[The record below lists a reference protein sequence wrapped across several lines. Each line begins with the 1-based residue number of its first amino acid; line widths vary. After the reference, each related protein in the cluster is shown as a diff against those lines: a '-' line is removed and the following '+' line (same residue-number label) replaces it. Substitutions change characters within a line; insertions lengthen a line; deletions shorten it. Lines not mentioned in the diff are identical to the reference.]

1 MSQYVIKG
9 GKPLKGEI
17 NISGNKNAALP
28 CIAAALLT
36 DEKVTLRNVPNILD
50 VSVML
55 SLTEQLGTDVKRV
68 DKNTV
73 ELNSNVKFNGLDPAL
88 VDSVRGSILFS
99 GPLLARGEKVII
111 PPPGGDVIGLRRLDT
126 HFLGL
131 SSLGVDCAV
140 DERGYLIL
148 TPPGRL
154 MGASMFLDEASVTAT
169 ENVIMAAALAFG
181 VSTIYI
187 AACEPHVQNLCDM
200 LNEMGSEIEGRGSN
214 FLKIKGK
221 ERLFGTDHTIVSDHM
236 ETGSFIGLAAAT
248 DSELLLK
255 HVDTRF
261 LRPLQLGFDK
271 LGITFEIFKDS
282 VYIPKNQKKVMAK
295 TYSGVT
301 NKLDDAPWPGFPAD
315 LLSIMTVTATQMT
328 GSLLI
333 HEKMFESRL
342 YFVDYLIRMG
352 ADIILCDPHRA
363 VVNGKSRLR
372 PCNLVSPDVR
382 AGMAMVIAALAT
394 DGKCTIERIDQIER
408 GYEAL
413 LEKLVSIGG
422 DIKREE

>member
-131 SSLGVDCAV
+131 SSSTAQS
-140 DERGYLIL
+140 
-148 TPPGRL
+148 TP
-154 MGASMFLDEASVTAT
+154 
-169 ENVIMAAALAFG
+169 
-181 VSTIYI
+181 
-187 AACEPHVQNLCDM
+187 
-200 LNEMGSEIEGRGSN
+200 NEDN
-214 FLKIKGK
+214 
-221 ERLFGTDHTIVSDHM
+221 
-236 ETGSFIGLAAAT
+236 
-248 DSELLLK
+248 
-255 HVDTRF
+255 
-261 LRPLQLGFDK
+261 
-271 LGITFEIFKDS
+271 
-282 VYIPKNQKKVMAK
+282 PKK
-295 TYSGVT
+295 
-301 NKLDDAPWPGFPAD
+301 
-315 LLSIMTVTATQMT
+315 
-328 GSLLI
+328 
-333 HEKMFESRL
+333 
-342 YFVDYLIRMG
+342 
-352 ADIILCDPHRA
+352 
-363 VVNGKSRLR
+363 
-372 PCNLVSPDVR
+372 
-382 AGMAMVIAALAT
+382 
-394 DGKCTIERIDQIER
+394 
-408 GYEAL
+408 
-413 LEKLVSIGG
+413 
-422 DIKREE
+422 